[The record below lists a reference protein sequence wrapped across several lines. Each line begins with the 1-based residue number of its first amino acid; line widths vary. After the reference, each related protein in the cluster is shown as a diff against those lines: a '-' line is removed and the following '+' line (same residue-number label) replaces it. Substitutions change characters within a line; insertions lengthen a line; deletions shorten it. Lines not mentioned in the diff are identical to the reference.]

1 MVLYGETEQSPFLGA
16 AAAEAVHSTQS
27 LGHRQAVGERV
38 TWVYEGL
45 ALLALVLK
53 MEKTGSY
60 TSLPS
65 PLYHGGSGLHQGK
78 WPAPDL
84 SPLSDKILETQVDVE
99 GRK

>member
-1 MVLYGETEQSPFLGA
+1 
-16 AAAEAVHSTQS
+16 
-27 LGHRQAVGERV
+27 
-38 TWVYEGL
+38 
-45 ALLALVLK
+45 

-84 SPLSDKILETQVDVE
+84 SPVSDKILERQVDAE
-99 GRK
+99 GREGVAGSSQLQVPSNLCQPHPRKWREPASL